1 MNKDEL
7 SKEFEEQ
14 GISVLRKIITWIIVL
29 FITIMLLL
37 MIIFQPRF
45 FTFLN

>member
-1 MNKDEL
+1 MNKDEIL
-7 SKEFEEQ
+7 ETLEDS
-14 GISVLRKIITWIIVL
+14 GISLLRKIITWIIVL
-29 FITIMLLL
+29 SITIMLLL

>member
-7 SKEFEEQ
+7 PEDFEEQ
-14 GISVLRKIITWIIVL
+14 GISLFREIITWIIVL

>member
-1 MNKDEL
+1 MKKDEL
-7 SKEFEEQ
+7 SEFEEQ

-29 FITIMLLL
+29 TITIMLLL

>member
-7 SKEFEEQ
+7 SEDFEEQ
-14 GISVLRKIITWIIVL
+14 EISVFRKIITWIIVL

>member
-1 MNKDEL
+1 MNKEEL
-7 SKEFEEQ
+7 SEEFEEQ
-14 GISVLRKIITWIIVL
+14 GISLLRKIITWIIVL

-45 FTFLN
+45 FTFLD